1 MTLTLILLVGLLV
14 AAFGVIAW
22 TVQSGRERK
31 RVMLRLDGMGVAA
44 GGPAIPIFRDERE
57 DWEGKISRWLKR
69 NTPEHWSEA
78 GEAVQLLVHA
88 GFDGAAAPLMF
99 TTIRIS
105 AMVLMPIAALVVGP
119 KDNVT
124 HLLGF
129 VLVGAAAGVLG
140 PRAILDRLVD
150 RRRTRIRKSIP
161 DSLDLLV
168 VCVEAGVGLD
178 AAMLRVARDMVT
190 LHPELAGE
198 FLVVNRRMNAGM
210 TRDDAVHG
218 LFDRTGVPE
227 LRGLSSSM
235 IQSERLGSS
244 IARVLRVY
252 SDTLRRKRKQMAEE
266 RAAKAS
272 IKMIIPLA
280 IFMLPALFAILLGPA
295 LMMLAKTMGSST
307 LQ

>member
-22 TVQSGRERK
+22 TVQTGRERK

-57 DWEGKISRWLKR
+57 DWEGKLSRWLKR
-69 NTPEHWSEA
+69 NTPDHWADA
-78 GEAVQLLVHA
+78 GDAAQLLVHA
-88 GFDGAAAPLMF
+88 GFDGAAAPLMY
-99 TTIRIS
+99 TTLRITT
-105 AMVLMPIAALVVGP
+105 MVLLPIAALVLGP
-119 KDNVT
+119 KDNVMY
-124 HLLGF
+124 LFGL
-129 VLVGAAAGVLG
+129 VLAGAAAGTIG
-140 PRAILDRLVD
+140 PRAVLDRMVD
-150 RRRTRIRKSIP
+150 RRRSRIRKSIP

-178 AAMLRVARDMVT
+178 SAMLRVARDMAT
-190 LHPELAGE
+190 LHPELSGE

-210 TRDDAVHG
+210 TREDAVHG
-218 LFDRTGVPE
+218 LYDRTGVEE

-252 SDTLRRKRKQMAEE
+252 SETFRRKRKQQAEE

-280 IFMLPALFAILLGPA
+280 IFMLPALFAIVLGPA
-295 LMMLAKTMGSST
+295 VMLLAKTMGSAT
-307 LQ
+307 IQ